1 MKKIN
6 IILALL
12 TISLMLAA
20 CGKNGVEAVNIN
32 SYSNKNGFLNFSSDV
47 ADRRVIMCY
56 LKI

>member
-32 SYSNKNGFLNFSSDV
+32 SYSNKNGFQIGRAHV
-47 ADRRVIMCY
+47 
-56 LKI
+56 